1 MRRWKRPFPGK
12 LSTSTANHFIMTQAN
27 TNQPPMPQP
36 IDYSQPLNRTVL
48 QAMPK
53 IDLHRHLEGSLR
65 LESLLAIA
73 REFNLDLPMDGL
85 EALRPLVQVT
95 DDPPDHEVFLSKFQV
110 LRQFYRNPELV
121 KRLTYEVI
129 ADAAA
134 DNVHYLELRFS
145 PQALTRVN
153 EYTLHDAVHW
163 VREAAQHA
171 SRDFAIEVGLIITLV
186 RHDPLE
192 QAEMVVDAAE
202 RHVGRGIAGIDLAG
216 DEVAFPPG
224 PFTPIFKRAHE
235 AGLGITIHAGEWASA
250 DGVKQ
255 AIEDLYADRIGHGVR
270 LVENSRIARM
280 VRERGV
286 ALEVCLTS
294 NVQTGVIHDI
304 RHHPLADLLNFGLQV
319 TINTDDPTVSNITLT
334 DEYEIATTL
343 LNQSYT
349 DLRQMILNAAEAA
362 FLPEESRK
370 RLVTY
375 FEDQLPRL

>member
-1 MRRWKRPFPGK
+1 MPRWKRPFPGK
-12 LSTSTANHFIMTQAN
+12 LSTVTANNFVMTQAN
-27 TNQPPMPQP
+27 TNQPRASHK
-36 IDYSQPLNRTVL
+36 IDYSQPLTRAVL

-73 REFNLDLPMDGL
+73 REFNLDLPTDDL

-95 DDPPDHEVFLSKFQV
+95 NEPPDHELFLSKFQV

-121 KRLTYEVI
+121 KRLTYEAI

-153 EYTLHDAVHW
+153 DYTLHDAVHW
-163 VREAAQHA
+163 VREASQLA
-171 SRDFAIEVGLIITLV
+171 SRDFSIEVALIITLV

-192 QAEMVVDAAE
+192 QAKMVVDAAE

-224 PFTPIFKRAHE
+224 PFIPIFKRAHE

-250 DGVKQ
+250 EGVKQ
-255 AIEDLYADRIGHGVR
+255 AIEELYADRIGHGVR

-280 VRERGV
+280 VRERRV

-304 RHHPLADLLNFGLQV
+304 RHHPLADMLGLGLPV

-334 DEYEIATTL
+334 DEYEIATSTL
-343 LNQSYT
+343 NR
-349 DLRQMILNAAEAA
+349 D
-362 FLPEESRK
+362 RK
-370 RLVTY
+370 SVV
-375 FEDQLPRL
+375 

>member
-1 MRRWKRPFPGK
+1 
-12 LSTSTANHFIMTQAN
+12 MTQAN
-27 TNQPPMPQP
+27 TSQPLTSQT
-36 IDYSQPLNRTVL
+36 IDYSQPLTRAVL

-73 REFNLDLPMDGL
+73 REFKLDLPTDDP

-134 DNVHYLELRFS
+134 DNIYYLELRFS
-145 PQALTRVN
+145 PQALTRFN
-153 EYTLHDAVHW
+153 EYALHDAVHW
-163 VREAAQHA
+163 VREATKQARQ
-171 SRDFAIEVGLIITLV
+171 DFSIEVGLIITLV

-192 QAEMVVDAAE
+192 QAKKVVEVAE
-202 RHVGRGIAGIDLAG
+202 RHVGRDIAGIDLAG

-224 PFTPIFKRAHE
+224 AFVPIFKRAHD

-250 DGVKQ
+250 DGVQQ
-255 AIEDLYADRIGHGVR
+255 AIEELYADRIGHGVR
-270 LVENSRIARM
+270 LVENSRVARL
-280 VRERGV
+280 VRERGA

-294 NVQTGVIHDI
+294 NVQTGVVNDI
-304 RHHPLADLLNFGLQV
+304 RHHPLADLLNMGLQV

-334 DEYEIATTL
+334 DEYEIATTIL
-343 LNQSYT
+343 GQSYS

-362 FLPEESRK
+362 FLPDDGRK
-370 RLVTY
+370 RLVAY
-375 FEDQLPRL
+375 FQDQLPRL